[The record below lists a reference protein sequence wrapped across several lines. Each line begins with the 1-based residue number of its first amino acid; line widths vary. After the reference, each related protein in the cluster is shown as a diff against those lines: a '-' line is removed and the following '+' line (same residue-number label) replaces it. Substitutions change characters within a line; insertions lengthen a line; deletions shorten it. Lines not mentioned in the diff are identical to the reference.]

1 MKATTP
7 KEVLI
12 ATKWILT
19 NFDWCQ
25 GSWYKAADDKA
36 ISSRDILEGR
46 VQLNSCCLD
55 GALSLVDC
63 DVSAAWSKANDLL
76 EQDEAVHGMD
86 GLVHW
91 NDTKGRTKE
100 QVINLLNRAIEKA

>member
-7 KEVLI
+7 KEVLV

-19 NFDWCQ
+19 HYDWCQ
-25 GSWYKAADDKA
+25 GSWYKAADDKS
-36 ISSRDILEGR
+36 ISSRAIIEGD
-46 VQLNSCCLD
+46 VQLKSCCLD
-55 GALSLVDC
+55 GALGLVDC
-63 DVSAAWSKANDLL
+63 DINAAYIKANDLL

-91 NDTKGRTKE
+91 NDTKGRTKNE
-100 QVINLLNRAIEKA
+100 VINLLNRAIKKA